1 VLLAFVL
8 QLFSLLCLSFDMDK
22 HAKLV
27 WVKKIKK
34 YGKYRLS
41 VLGWVSML
49 CSLSGMFITQNNLPI
64 NLVNWLAYLSLNVL
78 LIALLHA
85 YLAKRVVR

>member
-1 VLLAFVL
+1 MLLAFAL

-22 HAKLV
+22 HAKPV

-34 YGKYRLS
+34 HGKTRLS

-49 CSLSGMFITQNNLPI
+49 CSLSWVFFIQNNLPI
-64 NLVNWLAYLSLNVL
+64 NVVNWLAYLSLNVL
-78 LIALLHA
+78 LTALLHV
-85 YLAKRVVR
+85 YLAKRVAH

>member
-1 VLLAFVL
+1 
-8 QLFSLLCLSFDMDK
+8 MDK

-34 YGKYRLS
+34 DRKGRLS

-49 CSLSGMFITQNNLPI
+49 CSLSWMFVTQTNLPI
-64 NLVNWLAYLSLNVL
+64 NIANWLAYLSLNVL
-78 LIALLHA
+78 ITALLHA
-85 YLAKRVVR
+85 YLAKRDVH